1 LSKCNVEC
9 KKTVKD
15 EVDGNLPRVLLCG
28 HIFCTS
34 CLLPIESGN
43 VISCPECEST
53 LPEGGVYGLQE
64 DSRIIGLIYT
74 TKMNKL
80 KRKDVQLCQLSKLEM
95 QFCSSQ
101 KQLQYV
107 QERIKALDI
116 AMQMAREVRRVPFLE
131 QYCILDKVLETLRAP
146 VDNQSFGTKSI
157 TLGSGMRFAIY
168 SIMLL
173 KILLSFA
180 FDFCSW
186 LCYELSFIFASFV
199 FLLVPQWVVVTHV
212 VNPSHFYIRYV
223 AEKRE
228 TEILSKRI
236 NRYCSKDNSYFS
248 STDTV
253 KTGSVIFVKSKRK
266 LWCRASVIEV
276 VQSGCTETVES
287 CLVTQLGSVRVFF
300 IDHGQTTAITVQS
313 ESLLKAVNNHM
324 RRVHESVKD
333 ELDCFAPQAVRCS
346 LKDLVPYE
354 LTKGWTKEAQVEF
367 YSLVGSAAV
376 EMRPLGQDTDS
387 LLVDLKKAPMDQSRD
402 LAVSVREYLVFIEVA
417 RFYAPVT
424 QARRVLL
431 YYPPVYPKIHTELN
445 AVVSHILNPSDFYI
459 QLVSN
464 THVDNMESLLLSAKL
479 QKFYNAIPKAGEDN
493 QIYCP
498 VIGQAC
504 VARFDDKWYRAQII
518 GLPGGRRVEVLYVD
532 FGNTK
537 ILSVCDLRKI
547 KDEFFALPSMVETLN
562 LYIFLIKIKK
572 KTGLFLRKVPKSE
585 PLPVK
590 LFESDLNGH
599 LDNIAEM
606 LVKEELAAFVIY
618 LILSEDTRPTCN
630 DSAVWDPPL
639 ECTLAKE
646 NTTPTDEEQEFHPQL
661 ELPGQLKEVNVRV
674 SHVNSPSSFYI
685 QFTKFNSQLKRSAI
699 NECEHMEPQDV
710 VWKADMY
717 CAALINGV
725 WERGQICADVTSSST
740 VEVIRCDHGNKVKM
754 NTSNL
759 RPLPTSLIGSLAL
772 ECTLPDIR
780 PAGGRSTWTATAC
793 DFISY
798 HLTGASAVVTIKE
811 RPVPVTLFCSNRMG
825 QLVSIADFLASEG
838 LALRERKPRSV
849 SSPET
854 ATVPSPSLS
863 LPASNPTC
871 TIPKPASRTIMSAE
885 KVKTPSYRPPE
896 LPYLGHVKMTVS
908 AIGEDGLIYTR
919 THNAECQLESLRE
932 RIQQCIKTL
941 PRQKPYTWKSVQ
953 GCAVIGPDMLWYRGQ
968 VLEVLGGTIKVQY
981 VDYGLVENI
990 PVVHLYP
997 MLLCDD
1003 VPQLCVSCQL
1013 YGINPIGGFWQH
1025 DAVAL
1030 LKEMLLNRC
1039 VDMQIRELPT
1049 NPRAPLTVDLF
1060 LDGLSISK
1068 ILCHHEHGTMDRM
1081 LSPQKVSVC
1090 GFCFFFFF
1098 LGPEETVLGPFIYP
1112 DLPQGEKFPVRVK
1125 HLWTPNQVMTN
1136 HMSIGDRILMNNLV
1150 EESSPCLAEYS
1161 DGKYYRA
1168 KMIKILSLEPVKILV
1183 QHVDFGS
1190 DDTVPTTKLRQMP
1203 PYLLQF
1209 PCQAIKVKVGGF
1221 KAPIVNAGEDMLPYS
1236 PKWSVRA
1243 TMDMIDL
1250 LHGNITAS
1258 VLLSDI
1264 CGWINRGSS
1273 LHKPTS
1279 CGSATVKLDD
1289 HHH

>member
-1 LSKCNVEC
+1 MEKSK
-9 KKTVKD
+9 KRK
-15 EVDGNLPRVLLCG
+15 
-28 HIFCTS
+28 
-34 CLLPIESGN
+34 
-43 VISCPECEST
+43 ISEENRTFNDARC
-53 LPEGGVYGLQE
+53 GVYGLQE
-64 DSRIIGLIYT
+64 DSRIIVDEALVQAAKNHAQLEHIRET
-74 TKMNKL
+74 LTEQVNKERARL
-80 KRKDVQLCQLSKLEM
+80 EMEIKQTADKAVHAVQKWKDVQLCQLSKLEM

-173 KILLSFA
+173 KILCVFVSEYKLSFA

-300 IDHGQTTAITVQS
+300 IDHGQTTAITVQSENRTS

-459 QLVSN
+459 QLV
-464 THVDNMESLLLSAKL
+464 DNMESLLLSAKL

-547 KDEFFALPSMVETLN
+547 KDEFFALPSMAIHCCLSDLVPLDAETWSDACITRFMSLADQK
-562 LYIFLIKIKK
+562 LVTIEA
-572 KTGLFLRKVPKSE
+572 TRKVPKSE

-606 LVKEELAAFVIY
+606 LVKEELAAFKEGFE
-618 LILSEDTRPTCN
+618 SEDTRPTCN

-685 QFTKFNSQLKRSAI
+685 QFTKFNSQLKRI
-699 NECEHMEPQDV
+699 CELVKQECEHMEPQDV

-811 RPVPVTLFCSNRMG
+811 LTEERPVPVTLFCSNRMG

-849 SSPET
+849 FLHKDITDPQTDDSEGKKKASPET

-885 KVKTPSYRPPE
+885 KVITQLYRPPE

-1081 LSPQKVSVC
+1081 LSPQKVS
-1090 GFCFFFFF
+1090 G
-1098 LGPEETVLGPFIYP
+1098 LKGPEETVLGPFIYP

-1125 HLWTPNQVMTN
+1125 HLWTPNQLFLWPLEGMTDVEVN
-1136 HMSIGDRILMNNLV
+1136 GETLEEALTRISIDVDDLPRLTNFPEG
-1150 EESSPCLAEYS
+1150 SPCLAEYS

-1190 DDTVPTTKLRQMP
+1190 DDTVPTTK
-1203 PYLLQF
+1203 
-1209 PCQAIKVKVGGF
+1209 
-1221 KAPIVNAGEDMLPYS
+1221 
-1236 PKWSVRA
+1236 
-1243 TMDMIDL
+1243 
-1250 LHGNITAS
+1250 
-1258 VLLSDI
+1258 
-1264 CGWINRGSS
+1264 
-1273 LHKPTS
+1273 
-1279 CGSATVKLDD
+1279 
-1289 HHH
+1289 